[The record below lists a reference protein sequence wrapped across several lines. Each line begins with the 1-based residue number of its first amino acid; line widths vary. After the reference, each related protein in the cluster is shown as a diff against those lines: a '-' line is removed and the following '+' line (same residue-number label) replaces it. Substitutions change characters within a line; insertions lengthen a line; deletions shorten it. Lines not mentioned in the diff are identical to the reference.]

1 MKISLRLLALFP
13 ITVFSLVANA
23 QSIYQLIPLDSFGT
37 HSDGSIRPGD
47 NPPSTLGSQAL
58 FDTGF
63 NQRGVAYDPILT
75 NLVVVDTHS
84 GSGGSTDVRGGI
96 YVLDATHGTNQL
108 DQFDTTFALNTNG
121 VNGGSYAD
129 AGVVVADDGAVYV
142 CNQVV
147 NSGTQP
153 LLIYRYESSMSTN
166 PPLLVFSNTIA
177 PAQRYGTSIAIRGA
191 GTDTQI
197 IIGSMPNSTTGTN
210 VVLFTTSDGTN
221 LTANV
226 LGADVTN
233 PGFNDGIAFG
243 PGNTFYAKRIG
254 SPLLYM
260 AFNLAAH
267 TATTIRGFNPTT
279 FPDNDNLSTLAVDVT
294 NNLMAAIEQ
303 TGGGVSGG
311 PDRVR
316 LYDISN
322 ISNQPPVLLDAK
334 LFPVDF
340 QNALAPLG
348 YLNFGGGRLY
358 AGNINNGLMAFNIAL
373 APPPPPILTVV
384 PAETNKA
391 VIGRTI
397 NLTVSGFPAVHY
409 QWQSNG
415 VNIANA
421 INGTLTL
428 VNVQPSFAALY
439 NCVVTNVGG
448 STNAS
453 SRLEVLSSASF
464 FHLKRLWSA
473 APDDNRPT
481 HSYILNG
488 NGAAAGTPNARSIA
502 YNALSNHLY
511 VITRA
516 GFGANPAFSNYDFN
530 VINAS
535 TGDQLWKMNTN
546 GITLG
551 VGNGGVG
558 LSSVACSD
566 DGAIYACN
574 VAVAAGGYIN
584 SVYDDTRIFRI
595 YRWADGNSNTVPVQ
609 IYSGDP
615 AINAG
620 ISGPTSTNRWGDSLA
635 IRGTGV
641 NTELILDNNNANV
654 RYVVILTPTDST
666 MTNWTQNGLHQT
678 ITGTSIGRSL
688 EFGSGG
694 STTSGTFWQRRNA
707 TALIQSPFDLISPID
722 PVSAL
727 VTSTAFTNALS
738 GATIDSTRHLLVGI
752 SIYVNAQ
759 ITPDT
764 VDLYEISDLT
774 SPILLDQAPFPVN
787 RGTNHVGALPNAINK
802 IIRNGDKVFAIEG
815 GNGLRAFSIEP
826 GPPTA
831 PEITDQPQN
840 VRVMLGGTI
849 AFSVSVDQECVFQWR
864 FGGVNIPGAT
874 AQTFVLPNAQFTSAG
889 QYQVTASNIFG
900 VSTSAVAV
908 ATVYLPQDEYS
919 LQPIWKTAPG
929 TQPYLL
935 GINGGSPNQRTIA
948 YNALSNHL
956 YVVARSG
963 GSTSNYVIF
972 ALNASDGTI
981 VSALNTN
988 GLYNGGAVGEGGIGL
1003 VGIGVA
1009 DDGAI
1014 YACNESP
1021 DACGCGPNGTA
1032 DSLFRVYRWADGDSN
1047 TLPVQIFVGDPAS
1060 ATSPVRWGD
1069 TLTVRGSG
1077 TNTEIL
1083 LDSQLGNYAAVL
1095 KPADASM
1102 TTFTNAFMVVPSQN
1116 AAGFGSTIGRS
1127 LQFGGANTLWQKR
1140 MGTPL
1145 RLSSYNLAG
1154 SSSVVVTN
1162 YVNFT
1167 STLGPV
1173 AQDFAR
1179 NLLAGIDFNGSGST
1193 PDSVD
1198 LYDMSLPNAPLLVA
1212 QYSFPTNQQANGNF
1226 VGQAVF
1232 ARNRVWALD
1241 GNNGLM
1247 AFTIE
1252 GPQLTITTSG
1262 SDLVESWTT
1271 NVGPLTLQATPS
1283 LTTPTVWTN
1292 VGTGSVSGSRY
1303 VITNPPAGG
1312 SLFYRLQ
1319 K

>member
-1 MKISLRLLALFP
+1 MKRSLRLFTAAFPLAIFG
-13 ITVFSLVANA
+13 LVANA
-23 QSIYQLIPLDSFGT
+23 QNIYQLIPLNTFGS

-58 FDTGF
+58 IDTGF
-63 NQRGVAYDPILT
+63 NQRGVAYDPVLT
-75 NLVVVDTHS
+75 NLVMVDSHS

-96 YVLDATHGTNQL
+96 YVLEANYGTNQL
-108 DQFDTTFALNTNG
+108 DEFDNTLVLNTNG
-121 VNGGSYAD
+121 INGGSYAD

-153 LLIYRYESSMSTN
+153 FLIYRYDSSTSTN
-166 PPLLVFSNTIA
+166 VPLLVFSNTIA
-177 PAQRYGTSIAIRGA
+177 PAQRYGSSLAIRGA
-191 GTDTQI
+191 GTNTQI
-197 IIGSMPNSTTGTN
+197 IIGSLPNSTTGTN
-210 VVLFTTSDGTN
+210 VVIFTTADGTN

-254 SPLLYM
+254 SPLLFM
-260 AFNLAAH
+260 AFNLAGH
-267 TATTIRGFNPTT
+267 SATTIRSFNPTT
-279 FPDNDNLSTLAVDVT
+279 FPDNDNLGPLAVDVT
-294 NNLMAAIEQ
+294 NNLMAAFEQ

-311 PDRVR
+311 ADRVR

-334 LFPVDF
+334 LYAVDF

-358 AGNINNGLMAFNIAL
+358 AQNINNGMMGFAVAL
-373 APPPPPILTVV
+373 APPPAPILTVV
-384 PAETNKA
+384 PAETNKT
-391 VIGRTI
+391 VVGRTV
-397 NLTVSGFPAVHY
+397 NLTVAGFPAVHY

-415 VNIANA
+415 VDIANA
-421 INGTLTL
+421 NNGTLTL
-428 VNVQPSFAALY
+428 VNVQTNFAALY
-439 NCVVTNVGG
+439 NCVVTNVSGT
-448 STNAS
+448 TNAS
-453 SRLEVLSSASF
+453 SRLEVVSSASF
-464 FHLKRLWSA
+464 YHLNLQWWA
-473 APDDNRPT
+473 VPGDN
-481 HSYILNG
+481 HSYIQNG
-488 NGAAAGTPNARSIA
+488 NGAAPGTPNARAVA

-511 VITRA
+511 VITRS

-530 VINAS
+530 VVNAS
-535 TGDQLWKMNTN
+535 NGDLLWKMNTN

-551 VGNGGVG
+551 IGNGGIG
-558 LSSVACSD
+558 LSSVVCSD

-574 VAVAAGGYIN
+574 IAVASGGYIN

-635 IRGTGV
+635 IRGTGM
-641 NTELILDNNNANV
+641 NTQLILDNNNANV
-654 RYVVILTPTDST
+654 RYVAILTPTDST
-666 MTNWTQNGLHQT
+666 MTNWTQSGLHQT
-678 ITGTSIGRSL
+678 STGTSIGRSL

-694 STTSGTFWQRRNA
+694 TTTSGTFWQRRNA

-722 PVSAL
+722 PVSPL

-738 GATIDSTRHLLVGI
+738 GATIDSTRHLLIGI
-752 SIYVNAQ
+752 SIYANALVA
-759 ITPDT
+759 PDT

-774 SPILLDQAPFPVN
+774 SPILLDQKPFPIN
-787 RGTNHVGALPNAINK
+787 SFTNHLGALPNAINK
-802 IIRNGDKVFAIEG
+802 IIRSGDKVFAIEG
-815 GNGLRAFSIEP
+815 GNGLLAFNIAA

-831 PEITDQPQN
+831 PAFTRQPEN
-840 VRVMLGGTI
+840 VRVIQGGTI
-849 AFSVSVDQECVFQWR
+849 AFSAAVDQQASFQWR
-864 FGGVNIPGAT
+864 FGGANIAGAT
-874 AQTFVLPNAQFTSAG
+874 AQTFVLTNAQLANGG

-900 VSTSAVAV
+900 VSTSAIAT
-908 ATVYLPQDEYS
+908 ATVYLPADEYS

-929 TQPYLL
+929 TQPYLS
-935 GINGGSPNQRTIA
+935 GINSGSPNQRTIA

-956 YVVARSG
+956 YVVARSSG
-963 GSTSNYVIF
+963 TTSNYVIF
-972 ALNASDGTI
+972 ALNASDGSI

-988 GLYNGGAVGEGGIGL
+988 GIYNGGAVAEGGIGL

-1014 YACNESP
+1014 YACNEVP
-1021 DACGCGPNGTA
+1021 DACGCGPNGTP
-1032 DSLFRVYRWADGDSN
+1032 DSLFRVYRWADGDTN
-1047 TLPVQIFVGDPAS
+1047 TLPVQIFVGDPAG

-1077 TNTEIL
+1077 LNTEIL

-1095 KPADASM
+1095 KPADPSM
-1102 TTFTNAFMVVPSQN
+1102 STFTNAFMVVPSQS
-1116 AAGFGSTIGRS
+1116 APSFGSTIGRS
-1127 LQFGGANTLWQKR
+1127 LQFGSTNTLWQKR

-1145 RLSSYNLAG
+1145 RLSSYDLAG
-1154 SSSVVVTN
+1154 KSSAVVTN
-1162 YVNFT
+1162 YANFG
-1167 STLGPV
+1167 SAVGPV
-1173 AQDFAR
+1173 ALDFGR

-1193 PDSVD
+1193 PDSLD
-1198 LYDMSLPNAPLLVA
+1198 LYDMSVPSAPLLIA
-1212 QYSFPTNQQANGNF
+1212 QYSFPTNQQPNNNF
-1226 VGQAVF
+1226 IGQAVF
-1232 ARNRVWALD
+1232 AGNRVWALD

-1247 AFTIE
+1247 AFTIV
-1252 GPQLTITTSG
+1252 GPQLTITMAG
-1262 SDLVESWTT
+1262 SYLVESWTT

-1283 LTTPTVWTN
+1283 LATPSVWTN

-1303 VITNPPAGG
+1303 VVTNPPAGG